1 MADDPDVSKKNVSSD
16 GFVIPGAVPIRPRP
30 AGSANKQPRSPDLPP
45 PPPPGGSSEKTE
57 PSKQG
62 GSGDKAGLAGGRSAP
77 PAGSGV
83 PYRPPRWAGC
93 PPRPYSLEVLR
104 GGQILDT
111 VPLEER
117 ACVVFGRLPECD
129 VRLEHPSISRY
140 HAALVYRASTDD
152 EHEAGYYLYDLGSTH
167 GSTLNKN
174 PIRPNVYCRMRVGH
188 MCKFGGSTRL
198 FILQGP
204 EEDREPESDLTVTE
218 LREIGQRRQEQ
229 QQERLERLETEEG
242 RTEGT
247 EANRGQR
254 EQPTA
259 ADTTAEEGISWGM
272 AEDADE
278 ESDLQFNPFAL
289 GEAENEQLYLVDPKR
304 TLRGWFEREGHE
316 LEYQTEELPGG
327 RHICRIT
334 LPLDT
339 ADGKPPV
346 AEAQHVGKKKEAVFQ
361 CALEACRLL
370 DRAGVLRQ
378 AKQESRQTRR
388 RKQTG
393 YDSDDDDTFLDRT
406 GAVERKR
413 QRRQQTTAAEQPAE
427 TYQSLLAQ
435 YQKVEA
441 EAAALERRLQ
451 QAETAAQSPAEPA
464 AADGDELDAFMT
476 RLSRGA
482 IGDRQE
488 RRQLRARLSQLR
500 SEQARLGRLVNLTR
514 PAELPPLQLP
524 PQAVSARSPLTGF
537 IGRRRG
543 KGPATPAA
551 GRRAAPGAPLTGGRG
566 PVRAPAGPPSV
577 KDSPA
582 VSATPADRDAGA
594 GQECDPAGAA
604 PTGDCP
610 RLLEVRTAG
619 SEGDRDSKVETG
631 RTSPPPA
638 GTDDSHSAGR
648 VSPSPAGADDGP
660 AVGCAP
666 PPPAGANGRPSIGPT
681 LPPPAGANGSPS
693 PRPSPPEEPTKPVR
707 PPKKRRQDRKAAAPQ
722 YSELAGDGSYDVWM
736 PPEGQ
741 TGDGRTSLNDKLG
754 Y

>member
-1 MADDPDVSKKNVSSD
+1 MADDPDVPKKNVSSD
-16 GFVIPGAVPIRPRP
+16 GFVIPSAAPIRPRP
-30 AGSANKQPRSPDLPP
+30 AGSANKQPPSPDLPP

-57 PSKQG
+57 PSKQV
-62 GSGDKAGLAGGRSAP
+62 GSGDKAGPAGGRSAP

-140 HAALVYRASTDD
+140 HAALVYRASADD
-152 EHEAGYYLYDLGSTH
+152 EHEAGYYLYDLDSTH

-198 FILQGP
+198 FILQ
-204 EEDREPESDLTVTE
+204 
-218 LREIGQRRQEQ
+218 
-229 QQERLERLETEEG
+229 
-242 RTEGT
+242 
-247 EANRGQR
+247 R

-259 ADTTAEEGISWGM
+259 AETTAEEGISWGM

-537 IGRRRG
+537 IGRRKG

-551 GRRAAPGAPLTGGRG
+551 GRRAASLAGGLG

-577 KDSPA
+577 TDSPA

-604 PTGDCP
+604 PTGDCS
-610 RLLEVRTAG
+610 RLSEVQTAG
-619 SEGDRDSKVETG
+619 SE
-631 RTSPPPA
+631 
-638 GTDDSHSAGR
+638 
-648 VSPSPAGADDGP
+648 
-660 AVGCAP
+660 
-666 PPPAGANGRPSIGPT
+666 
-681 LPPPAGANGSPS
+681 AGANGSPS
-693 PRPSPPEEPTKPVR
+693 PRSSPPEEPTKPVR

-741 TGDGRTSLNDKLG
+741 TGDGRTSLNDKLRLLRVG
-754 Y
+754 DSVRRPGPGQ